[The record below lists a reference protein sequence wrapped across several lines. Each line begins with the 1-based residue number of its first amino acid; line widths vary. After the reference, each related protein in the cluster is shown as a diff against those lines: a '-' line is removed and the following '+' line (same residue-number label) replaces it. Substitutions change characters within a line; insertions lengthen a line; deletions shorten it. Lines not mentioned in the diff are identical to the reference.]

1 MSTNVVVVHELEEA
15 GYCCSCD
22 RLMDV
27 ARKSPVTARPECPV
41 CGDWLTFAKNQEPDR
56 NHPQSNLLLRAPRT
70 RSATMARARR
80 RIDWT
85 LVFEVA
91 VILAATLCCIYEKA
105 CK

>member
-1 MSTNVVVVHELEEA
+1 
-15 GYCCSCD
+15 
-22 RLMDV
+22 
-27 ARKSPVTARPECPV
+27 
-41 CGDWLTFAKNQEPDR
+41 
-56 NHPQSNLLLRAPRT
+56 
-70 RSATMARARR
+70 MARARR